1 VTGGPTHYDLLGVP
15 RGATADEIRR
25 AYRRAVKGAHP
36 DAGGDAERF
45 RLLGEARDTLTDPL
59 RRRDYD
65 RRLGDG
71 PPAPSRTST
80 EAPTGPPTGTSAPSA
95 PPGADGF
102 TGDVEFPAWLRGVTE
117 AVWERADDD
126 TPAPQVPHVPLAVQW
141 RWPGPVT
148 GRPVATGGDLLVPA
162 DDAVVRLHGPTGA
175 VRWRAGLAAPVAVPP
190 VETLGGDG
198 AAVVVVWTA
207 DGRLHGLDPD
217 RGTTRWE
224 REVGLPS
231 APVATRPGMVL
242 LPRVEHRVD
251 AVDPATGRVGWS
263 ARVAAGPTSVR
274 FVDAVALVISDD
286 IAEAV
291 ELRRGRHRWR
301 ERLPVTIDLPPV
313 VVGGVLLLAEAS
325 GTLCRMDPAT
335 GAIRGGW
342 DVGSAVAGVTT
353 DGQRLLVTTA
363 GPPRLLALTATGR
376 VHWSTDL
383 DEVDPEP
390 AVAGRWGYLLGGS
403 GRLCVA
409 DLSTG
414 ELRAT
419 ADTGLVPHGPPVV
432 VATGGATLLVLRD
445 GTGALTAVA
454 AP

>member
-1 VTGGPTHYDLLGVP
+1 MTGGPTHYDLLGV
-15 RGATADEIRR
+15 RRDATADEVRR
-25 AYRRAVKGAHP
+25 AYRQAVKGAHP

-45 RLLGEARDTLTDPL
+45 RRLGEARDTLTEPL

-65 RRLGDG
+65 RQLGDE
-71 PPAPSRTST
+71 PAAPAPS
-80 EAPTGPPTGTSAPSA
+80 PSAPSPSA
-95 PPGADGF
+95 PAGGDGF
-102 TGDVEFPAWLRGVTE
+102 TGDVEFPPWLRSVTE
-117 AVWERADDD
+117 AVWESAEDV
-126 TPAPQVPHVPLAVQW
+126 PPEPQVRHVSLAVQW

-162 DDAVVRLHGPTGA
+162 GDAVVRLHGQTGA
-175 VRWRAGLAAPVAVPP
+175 VRWRAGLATPVAVPP
-190 VETLGGDG
+190 VETVGGDG

-207 DGRLHGLDPD
+207 DGHLHGLDPE

-224 REVGLPS
+224 HDVGLPS
-231 APVATRPGMVL
+231 APVAARPGLVL
-242 LPRVEHRVD
+242 LPRLEHRVD
-251 AVDPATGRVGWS
+251 AVDPATGGAVWS
-263 ARVAAGPTSVR
+263 ARVAAAPTSVR

-363 GPPRLLALTATGR
+363 RPPRLLALTSTGR
-376 VHWSTDL
+376 VHWSADL
-383 DEVDPEP
+383 DEIDPEP

-403 GRLCVA
+403 GRLCVV

-414 ELRAT
+414 EVRAT
-419 ADTGLVPHGPPVV
+419 ADTGLAPHGPPVV

-445 GTGALTAVA
+445 ATGALTTVA